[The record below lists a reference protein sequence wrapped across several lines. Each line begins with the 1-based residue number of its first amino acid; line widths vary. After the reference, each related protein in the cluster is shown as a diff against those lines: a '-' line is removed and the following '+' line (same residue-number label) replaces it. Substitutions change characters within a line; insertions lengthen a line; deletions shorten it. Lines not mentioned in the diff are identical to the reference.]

1 VLQRIKQ
8 NSYKQRSDKKKTTL
22 RLSRS
27 AEHQNWLAGLTDNF
41 RFQENFSVPNDI
53 TAQIEITKRDLE
65 EVPVLDR
72 NHKVV
77 TARTKLENEPDLDAA
92 DKDLIWA
99 ALTVVRLNFQRLDS
113 SASSP
118 KRVSFQWEMNW
129 KHTRAEVNQVCEASR
144 LLGLSA
150 REMRDAVVASIFS
163 DAIKNRSNFLI
174 HNIHGAQAAACSL
187 SGFLPFDESGIQ
199 SMNRIIRAIKEHQV
213 APPEFMSEVVAAH
226 IAFSLGFD
234 LKHLSEWDGSPVK
247 DEHGDIISDINNIRK
262 KIANPFDK
270 AHLKEDLQTINF
282 TDQERLLLKEVN
294 IYDWYVPHPDNEA
307 SKVSHAVIAGD
318 HCINYN
324 HPEGFAKIALLRGP
338 DCDPLF
344 QDDTIH
350 TSLASAVASFSDSY
364 RILRVEIQPM
374 AISGLRRT
382 KRSVE
387 RVTAIMRELF
397 SGITYGGEDPTHKSG
412 HKIVEQSLQR
422 AEEKHEQLFDQRLD
436 NVSGVSN
443 DYKQKALQRIGDIL
457 QEWYDA
463 EGDLPFE
470 ASDMNAPGDLRL
482 PYWNAPLKYPP
493 RLANGQPDHSCLSP
507 SEQKQFCFAQRIREI
522 AVELLRAEEWVF

>member
-8 NSYKQRSDKKKTTL
+8 NSDKQDKKKTTL

-27 AEHQNWLAGLTDNF
+27 AAHQSWLAGLTDNF
-41 RFQENFSVPNDI
+41 KFQEHFSVPNDI
-53 TAQIEITKRDLE
+53 DIQMEITKRDLE

-72 NHKVV
+72 DRKVV
-77 TARTKLENEPDLDAA
+77 NARTKLENDPDLDAA
-92 DKDLIWA
+92 DKDLIWTS
-99 ALTVVRLNFQRLDS
+99 LTVVRLNFQRLDS
-113 SASSP
+113 STSNA
-118 KRVSFQWEMNW
+118 KRASFQWEMNW

-163 DAIKNRSNFLI
+163 DAIKNRSNFVI

-187 SGFLPFDESGIQ
+187 SGLLPFDESGIQ
-199 SMNRIIRAIKEHQV
+199 SMNRITRAIKEHQV
-213 APPEFMSEVVAAH
+213 APPEFMSDVVSAH
-226 IAFSLGFD
+226 IAFACGFA
-234 LKHLSEWDGSPVK
+234 LKHLSEWDFSQAK
-247 DEHGDIISDINNIRK
+247 DENSATISAINAIRK
-262 KIANPFDK
+262 KIANPFEK
-270 AHLKEDLQTINF
+270 AHLSKDLQTIDF
-282 TDQERLLLKEVN
+282 TDEERSLLKAVN
-294 IYDWYVPHPDNEA
+294 IEEWYVPHPENEC

-374 AISGLRRT
+374 AINGLRRT

-397 SGITYGGEDPTHKSG
+397 SGIIYGGEDPNRKSG
-412 HKIVEQSLQR
+412 HRIVEQSLQR
-422 AEEKHEQLFDQRLD
+422 AEDKHAQLFDQRLD
-436 NVSGVSN
+436 NFSGVSN
-443 DYKQKALQRIGDIL
+443 DYRRKAFERVGDIL

-463 EGDLPFE
+463 EGELPFE
-470 ASDMNAPGDLRL
+470 ASEMNAPGDVRL

-493 RLANGQPDHSCLSP
+493 RLASGQPDDSCLSEL
-507 SEQKQFCFAQRIREI
+507 EQKQFAFAQRIREI